1 MLNFKQFLSKPE
13 PVALSI
19 EPYLSFL
26 SIGKEVKVI
35 IDSGEEDM
43 NQKVAQ
49 TRLDEK
55 QSANISRIFVRGFD
69 KIYHEFSDGLVP
81 KSLETPDDVL
91 SQPVDVDTS
100 TNRRI
105 SKELDV
111 KDKAEPTTESLET
124 QPAGFIKNTLA
135 LTQLQDQVFPSD
147 EYHNDRTLDASL
159 IANIKEAF
167 EHEEGIIF
175 GQVCLELGNK
185 EVFVVA
191 NPIYTVVPSESEDGL
206 EFVPAETAKAY
217 ISEEWHSEFA
227 SALVSMTSDTGDVA
241 PARNESR
248 RRAAGGAVPVSK
260 GAKLGLGA
268 AVLVVFAFLTYS
280 FAMPSTSK
288 TASAE
293 PKGMSL
299 NAFMSSATPQATAS
313 NADYDPYA
321 ISTTGM
327 PSAEQMAQMQTAA
340 THDVLKGMN
349 VDLNSTSDLG
359 CLSQ

>member
-1 MLNFKQFLSKPE
+1 MFNLKQFLSKVE

-26 SIGKEVKVI
+26 SVGKEVKII
-35 IDSGEEDM
+35 IDSGEEDL

-69 KIYHEFSDGLVP
+69 KIYHDFPDGLVP
-81 KSLETPDDVL
+81 ESLTISDDVL
-91 SQPVDVDTS
+91 SQPVNVDNTKS
-100 TNRRI
+100 L
-105 SKELDV
+105 SKDLDV
-111 KDKAEPTTESLET
+111 KDTAEPTTEPLET
-124 QPAGFIKNTLA
+124 QPAGFVKNI
-135 LTQLQDQVFPSD
+135 LTMDQLQAQVFPSD

-191 NPIYTVVPSESEDGL
+191 NPIYTVIPSESEDGL
-206 EFVPAETAKAY
+206 DFVSTEDAKAY

-227 SALVSMTSDTGDVA
+227 SALVSMTSDTADVT
-241 PARNESR
+241 PVRNESR
-248 RRAAGGAVPVSK
+248 KRDTAGASK
-260 GAKLGLGA
+260 KGMKLGLA
-268 AVLVVFAFLTYS
+268 AVVLGIFAFLTYAV
-280 FAMPSTSK
+280 AMPLMSKTSNTQAK
-288 TASAE
+288 AAPFSSLMPQTTASA
-293 PKGMSL
+293 S
-299 NAFMSSATPQATAS
+299 TQS
-313 NADYDPYA
+313 NYDPYA
-321 ISTTGM
+321 LSTTGI
-327 PSAEQMAQMQTAA
+327 PSPEQMAQMETAA
-340 THDVLKGMN
+340 MNNVFDKMN
-349 VDLNSTSDLG
+349 VDINSTADLG